1 MTKLSMFGPSS
12 PAGTVPG
19 RRARR
24 FALLALWGLT
34 GVGLLTG
41 CAGREGGSNF
51 NFLTTPAYG
60 RPDTCPDDAV
70 DPGGPGGGPM
80 AARCS
85 YANASGEMMQLRGS
99 VLLEVSGSGI
109 PRPAEGMRVIVSD
122 DAGKQVGRTT
132 SDAQGRFTVGLS
144 QPPGA
149 YVLRVVA
156 TDTGAVLT
164 ERSVVV
170 PEGART
176 VNDLDLVLPL
186 DPTLR

>member
-99 VLLEVSGSGI
+99 VLLEVSPFSQMQL
-109 PRPAEGMRVIVSD
+109 RERLQKVTRRRTRVRSRASRLTI
-122 DAGKQVGRTT
+122 ATIRT
-132 SDAQGRFTVGLS
+132 
-144 QPPGA
+144 
-149 YVLRVVA
+149 
-156 TDTGAVLT
+156 
-164 ERSVVV
+164 
-170 PEGART
+170 
-176 VNDLDLVLPL
+176 
-186 DPTLR
+186 